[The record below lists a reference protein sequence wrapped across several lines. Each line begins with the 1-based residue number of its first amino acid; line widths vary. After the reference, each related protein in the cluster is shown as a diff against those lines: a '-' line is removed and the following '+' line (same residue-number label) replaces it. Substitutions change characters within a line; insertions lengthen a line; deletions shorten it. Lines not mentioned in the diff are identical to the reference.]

1 MKNKPIFCFIDD
13 SRFELEV
20 FSRNIIPVAPE
31 IDFFLGHAYDDVVRQ
46 MAGRQPCLFLLDL
59 YGREEGAPEAPIPS
73 REDLA
78 ARIDTFGSLDQVY
91 QGLSDFPGDKTNEYL
106 KRLFHLTD
114 SWRRLFLS
122 SSRQAG
128 QSTAYGLSN
137 LEAARRDYPFA
148 AAVGYTRKSMI
159 VDAVELWEARADGL
173 FLKPDGPSDQAIHQA
188 TARTAADL
196 VEKWGRIVAGRL
208 NSYYQEVAVKL
219 YRAGLGRDLSLDS
232 LLKNMPD
239 EVRGKLEPWEIRFF
253 QAAGSWF

>member
-1 MKNKPIFCFIDD
+1 M
-13 SRFELEV
+13 
-20 FSRNIIPVAPE
+20 
-31 IDFFLGHAYDDVVRQ
+31 
-46 MAGRQPCLFLLDL
+46 
-59 YGREEGAPEAPIPS
+59 
-73 REDLA
+73 
-78 ARIDTFGSLDQVY
+78 
-91 QGLSDFPGDKTNEYL
+91 SDFPGDKTNEYL
-106 KRLFHLTD
+106 KRPVPSD
-114 SWRRLFLS
+114 RLLETSVFIVFPS
-122 SSRQAG
+122 GRTKHRIWSV
-128 QSTAYGLSN
+128 QSGSGPEGLSFCPPRS
-137 LEAARRDYPFA
+137 AT
-148 AAVGYTRKSMI
+148 TRKSMI

-239 EVRGKLEPWEIRFF
+239 EVRGKLEPLEIRFF